1 MTLRLGIKGESL
13 RIYAA
18 RNIRGPGGSP
28 SVLKHIPETR
38 ETPWKRTVT
47 SLASVCN
54 IFSPISLWVSGISWI
69 DLFEGHGAYALGGF
83 VPVIPARM
91 NKIAFLEHRV
101 TSAAQVVC
109 KKLRTIKDPDAFF
122 DTAQHE
128 FSVAL
133 RTMSLDLLDSLDRRL
148 NALGEKVA
156 RLEATTRRVVISRDA
171 RAGAQEITANFAAQQ
186 ERAEK
191 SLLSLWLQGYVR
203 RLPRLRADADDHE
216 EDVDL
221 LLDAVDFA
229 FCRCALNVAISSSS
243 VSQEKLMSSRVVT
256 ILISMVDGANK
267 VASASHFHFLIKS
280 LSYIR

>member
-1 MTLRLGIKGESL
+1 MSGLTLAGERWYSRAGRL
-13 RIYAA
+13 RA
-18 RNIRGPGGSP
+18 RN
-28 SVLKHIPETR
+28 
-38 ETPWKRTVT
+38 
-47 SLASVCN
+47 N
-54 IFSPISLWVSGISWI
+54 IT
-69 DLFEGHGAYALGGF
+69 
-83 VPVIPARM
+83 ARM
-91 NKIAFLEHRV
+91 NKAASPSLEHRV
-101 TSAAQVVC
+101 TAAQVVC
-109 KKLRTIKDPDAFF
+109 KRLRTIKDPDAYF

-156 RLEATTRRVVISRDA
+156 RLEATTRKVVISRDA
-171 RAGAQEITANFAAQQ
+171 RAGAQEIAANFAAQQ

-203 RLPRLRADADDHE
+203 RLPRLTANANDHE

-243 VSQEKLMSSRVVT
+243 VSQEKLMSSRVVS

-267 VASASHFHFLIKS
+267 VQLQQYYSLNKS
-280 LSYIR
+280 LSHIRQCNKQKIKVMTKAFATVSQDCRCLLVLKGIQ

>member
-1 MTLRLGIKGESL
+1 MPSFGVGRPSRRGCPSVRADLGWGERWCSRAGRLR
-13 RIYAA
+13 A
-18 RNIRGPGGSP
+18 RN
-28 SVLKHIPETR
+28 
-38 ETPWKRTVT
+38 
-47 SLASVCN
+47 N
-54 IFSPISLWVSGISWI
+54 IT
-69 DLFEGHGAYALGGF
+69 
-83 VPVIPARM
+83 ARM
-91 NKIAFLEHRV
+91 NKAASPSLEHRV
-101 TSAAQVVC
+101 TAAQVVC
-109 KKLRTIKDPDAFF
+109 KKLRTVKDPDAYF

-156 RLEATTRRVVISRDA
+156 RLEATTRKVVISRDA
-171 RAGAQEITANFAAQQ
+171 RAGAQEIAANFAAQQ

-203 RLPRLRADADDHE
+203 RLPRLTANANDHE

-243 VSQEKLMSSRVVT
+243 VSQEKLMSSRVVS

-267 VASASHFHFLIKS
+267 VQLQQYYSLNKS
-280 LSYIR
+280 LSHIRQCNKQETKVMTKALATVSQGCRCLLVLKGIQ

>member
-1 MTLRLGIKGESL
+1 MNK
-13 RIYAA
+13 AA
-18 RNIRGPGGSP
+18 SP
-28 SVLKHIPETR
+28 SL
-38 ETPWKRTVT
+38 
-47 SLASVCN
+47 
-54 IFSPISLWVSGISWI
+54 
-69 DLFEGHGAYALGGF
+69 D
-83 VPVIPARM
+83 
-91 NKIAFLEHRV
+91 HRV
-101 TSAAQVVC
+101 TAAQVVC
-109 KKLRTIKDPDAFF
+109 KKLRTVKDPDAYF

-156 RLEATTRRVVISRDA
+156 RLEATTRKVVISRDA
-171 RAGAQEITANFAAQQ
+171 RAGAQEIAANFAAQQ

-203 RLPRLRADADDHE
+203 RLPRLTANANDHE

-243 VSQEKLMSSRVVT
+243 VSQEKLMSSRVVS

-267 VASASHFHFLIKS
+267 VQLQQYYSLNKS
-280 LSYIR
+280 LSHIRQCNKQETKVMTKALATVSQGCRCLLVLKGIQ

>member
-1 MTLRLGIKGESL
+1 MNK
-13 RIYAA
+13 AA
-18 RNIRGPGGSP
+18 SP
-28 SVLKHIPETR
+28 S
-38 ETPWKRTVT
+38 
-47 SLASVCN
+47 
-54 IFSPISLWVSGISWI
+54 
-69 DLFEGHGAYALGGF
+69 
-83 VPVIPARM
+83 
-91 NKIAFLEHRV
+91 LEHRV
-101 TSAAQVVC
+101 TAAQVVC
-109 KKLRTIKDPDAFF
+109 KKLRTVKDPDAYF

-156 RLEATTRRVVISRDA
+156 RLEATTRKVVISRDA
-171 RAGAQEITANFAAQQ
+171 RAGAQEIAANFAAQQ

-203 RLPRLRADADDHE
+203 RLPRLTANANDHE

-243 VSQEKLMSSRVVT
+243 VSQEKLMSSRVVS

-267 VASASHFHFLIKS
+267 AMQQTRNKSNDQSISNSATLDAAALVTGPCLMALAHLARRGDLVCSQIADAAS
-280 LSYIR
+280 RVV

>member
-1 MTLRLGIKGESL
+1 MNK
-13 RIYAA
+13 AA
-18 RNIRGPGGSP
+18 SP
-28 SVLKHIPETR
+28 S
-38 ETPWKRTVT
+38 
-47 SLASVCN
+47 
-54 IFSPISLWVSGISWI
+54 
-69 DLFEGHGAYALGGF
+69 
-83 VPVIPARM
+83 
-91 NKIAFLEHRV
+91 LEHRV
-101 TSAAQVVC
+101 TAAQVVC
-109 KKLRTIKDPDAFF
+109 KKLRTVKDPDAYF

-156 RLEATTRRVVISRDA
+156 RLEATTRKVVISRDA
-171 RAGAQEITANFAAQQ
+171 RAGAQEIAANFAAQQ

-203 RLPRLRADADDHE
+203 RLPRLTANANDHE

-243 VSQEKLMSSRVVT
+243 VSQEKLMSSRVVS

-267 VASASHFHFLIKS
+267 AMQQTRNKSNDQSISNSVSRLSVSFGIEGNTINMFLCSGYFRCCSVGDWPMPDGIGTS
-280 LSYIR
+280 RS